1 MEEPDDTAIQ
11 GLLPHSKQS
20 YSCPLHPRLHLLPH
34 PCPSRA
40 AEQHLQG
47 LCLVPDVVQISMMCA
62 EEKLMNIGPHHLG
75 PHRSERDVN
84 LVLSHS

>member
-1 MEEPDDTAIQ
+1 
-11 GLLPHSKQS
+11 
-20 YSCPLHPRLHLLPH
+20 
-34 PCPSRA
+34 
-40 AEQHLQG
+40 